1 LARLGQFDPEIV
13 PQGIFDPT
21 DLFIG
26 WVDRDFIPILAWEEV
41 LGQAQVSSRRR
52 RTLQAFSGED
62 FGGAHPEEERPTFAS
77 LFPRARKRV
86 SAFLGV
92 EDFAGSLPWEEGL
105 RPLPRARVRHLLV
118 FVEPEDFAGSL
129 PLEEPASVQRLLLR
143 RRVSAFEE
151 PEDFAG
157 SLPLEEPAALLR
169 SPLRRRAIA
178 FEEPEDFAG
187 SLPLEEPTFFRFIA
201 LRPRTLSRAIF
212 EDFAG
217 SLPFEEDGV
226 FRRVPRTVAFVHF
239 EESGEDFAGALV
251 TDEEGRPAFLVR
263 PRFHPA
269 ASAGEDSGFS
279 AFGEEES
286 RPARV
291 KRRVS
296 AFSFDTTELLPSPL
310 ILPLPLYGTGAY
322 LSREEYE
329 WRRGLRSLEALWGR
343 YRPDERDYPLG
354 EWDTLGL
361 GDYRVGEPVD
371 LVTFERRVLLAQ
383 DEDDGT
389 ARFGKK
395 VNRLHEE
402 LLVSR
407 KIRGIFVRG
416 AVVYVVWKVLTRS

>member
-41 LGQAQVSSRRR
+41 LGQAQVSSRRK

-86 SAFLGV
+86 SAFFGV

-105 RPLPRARVRHLLV
+105 RPLPRARVRHVLV
-118 FVEPEDFAGSL
+118 FGEPEDFAGSL
-129 PLEEPASVQRLLLR
+129 PLEE
-143 RRVSAFEE
+143 
-151 PEDFAG
+151 
-157 SLPLEEPAALLR
+157 
-169 SPLRRRAIA
+169 
-178 FEEPEDFAG
+178 
-187 SLPLEEPTFFRFIA
+187 
-201 LRPRTLSRAIF
+201 
-212 EDFAG
+212 
-217 SLPFEEDGV
+217 DGV
-226 FRRVPRTVAFVHF
+226 FRRVPWSLAFVQF
-239 EESGEDFAGALV
+239 EESGEDFAGTLV
-251 TDEEGRPAFLVR
+251 TDEEGRSAFLVR
-263 PRFHPA
+263 PRFHPP

-279 AFGEEES
+279 TLGEEES
-286 RPARV
+286 RPAWVR
-291 KRRVS
+291 KRPR
-296 AFSFDTTELLPSPL
+296 AFFFEGGELLPTPL
-310 ILPLPLYGTGAY
+310 VLPLPLYGTGAY

-329 WRRGLRSLEALWGR
+329 WRRGLRNLEALWGR
-343 YRPDERDYPLG
+343 YRPEERDYPLG
-354 EWDTLGL
+354 EWDALGL
-361 GDYRVGEPVD
+361 GDYRAGEPVD

-389 ARFGKK
+389 AWFGKK
-395 VNRLHEE
+395 VHRLHEE

-407 KIRGIFVRG
+407 KIRRIFVRG